1 MFESTLDASAVD
13 FARDRLGET
22 DEVARE
28 SVQQI
33 KAFLKDNPQINA
45 RNDELTILFFLRSC
59 KFNVDQTQKRIT
71 KCVKLSTTSSRLWM
85 A

>member
-1 MFESTLDASAVD
+1 MLESGLDSTAIV
-13 FARDRLGET
+13 FARDHLGET

-45 RNDELTILFFLRSC
+45 RSDELSILFFLRSC
-59 KFNVDQTQKRIT
+59 KFNVDQTQKRMT
-71 KCVKLSTTSSRLWM
+71 KCVKLSTTSSRLWL

>member
-1 MFESTLDASAVD
+1 MLESGLDTNAVV
-13 FARDRLGET
+13 FARDHLGET

-45 RNDELTILFFLRSC
+45 RSDELSILFFLRSC
-59 KFNVDQTQKRIT
+59 KFNVDQTQKRMT
-71 KCVKLSTTSSRLWM
+71 KCVKLSTTSSRLWL